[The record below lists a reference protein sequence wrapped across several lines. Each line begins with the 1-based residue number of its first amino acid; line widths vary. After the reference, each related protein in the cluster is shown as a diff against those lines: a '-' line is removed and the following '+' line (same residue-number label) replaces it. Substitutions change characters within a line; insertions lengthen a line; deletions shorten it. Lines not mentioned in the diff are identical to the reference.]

1 MRVGVT
7 ASRSATPISNP
18 VAWRYISPSHIKKLS
33 WLVTFVAMLAM
44 NLVHAHAAK
53 VKPGVRK
60 DNSKGTPTPT
70 TAQPQKRGT
79 PQPRKTLLHYRL
91 PEPVD
96 PFEKREHMVH
106 RVRPGESFADILSR
120 YGLPATEKQLWVRSL
135 MRDSGRR
142 PLPVGREIHLY
153 FAQPTLTRSKRG
165 VPGQLKALE
174 FDHDE
179 AYTLAW
185 EKNIKGILFQR
196 REKPFDVE
204 VKSIAGE
211 VETSLFEDGRKAG
224 VHPTLLSQLADIF
237 TWDVDMEKAAKRGD
251 TYKILYEQR
260 SRKGQESKSV
270 VRILAAELTNAG
282 QKFTAIYFKKPT
294 GEGNYYNLEGRS
306 LARSFLRF
314 PLEFTSITSHFTE
327 SRFHPLLKTN
337 LPHTGVD
344 FAAQRGTP
352 VRAVGDG
359 VITEA
364 GWNGGYGRAIDI
376 KHDATYTSRYAH
388 LQGFAPGI
396 RNGTSVIKGQI
407 IGYVG
412 STGRSTGPHLH
423 FELYKDQQFIDPLSV
438 DFPAEESIEPS
449 LQKVFENQTRTYMV
463 ELSAF
468 SASSSPQS

>member
-7 ASRSATPISNP
+7 ASRSATPISHP

-60 DNSKGTPTPT
+60 DNSKGIPTPT

-106 RVRPGESFADILSR
+106 RVRPGESFADILGR

-211 VETSLFEDGRKAG
+211 VEASLFEDGRKAG

-237 TWDVDMEKAAKRGD
+237 TWDVDMEKTAKRGD

-270 VRILAAELTNAG
+270 MRILAAELTTAG
-282 QKFTAIYFKKPT
+282 QKLTAIYFKKPT

-468 SASSSPQS
+468 SPSSPPQS